1 MEGTKKQM
9 CAQQLIWCFRDKIIQ
24 VEAEN
29 ADMREELSAFD
40 PAFFDEIEDLKYDHH
55 QLQVQCS
62 EYENIVRELSGQL
75 GIDSA
80 SLTSVT

>member
-1 MEGTKKQM
+1 MAT
-9 CAQQLIWCFRDKIIQ
+9 I
-24 VEAEN
+24 EAEN

-55 QLQVQCS
+55 QLQIQCS

-80 SLTSVT
+80 ALATRD